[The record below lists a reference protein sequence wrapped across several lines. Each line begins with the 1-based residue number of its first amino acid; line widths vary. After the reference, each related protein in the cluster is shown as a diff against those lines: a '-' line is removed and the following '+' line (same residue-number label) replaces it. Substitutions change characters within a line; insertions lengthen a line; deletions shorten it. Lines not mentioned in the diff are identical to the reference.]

1 MLKWCKSNNI
11 QNNTFSVIIF
21 SIFVFIVKAATEKNI
36 KLCLIFPAADF
47 GFLRSRLSLELNSFI
62 KLWVLTG
69 LMQAIKKPSA
79 REGFYMA
86 HSAGFELTTFWSVV
100 RCSIQLSYE
109 CIVSLNR
116 RLNNPIQK
124 ILQAKNSFNLKEF

>member
-21 SIFVFIVKAATEKNI
+21 SIFVFIVKAAAEKNI

-47 GFLRSRLSLELNSFI
+47 GFLRSRLSLGLNSFI

-69 LMQAIKKPSA
+69 LMQAIKKTL
-79 REGFYMA
+79 RKGGIFYGALGGVRTHNLLIRSQMLYPV
-86 HSAGFELTTFWSVV
+86 ELRV
-100 RCSIQLSYE
+100 RQ
-109 CIVSLNR
+109 
-116 RLNNPIQK
+116 Q
-124 ILQAKNSFNLKEF
+124 SF